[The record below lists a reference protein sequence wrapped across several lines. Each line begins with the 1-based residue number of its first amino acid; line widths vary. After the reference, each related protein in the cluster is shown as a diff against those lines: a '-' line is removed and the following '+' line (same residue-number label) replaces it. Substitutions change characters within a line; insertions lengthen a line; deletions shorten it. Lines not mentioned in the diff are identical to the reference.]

1 MFKSRNF
8 WIVVGGLIL
17 ALGLIVTLQMLDVV
31 SRWSGNEES
40 RPVVETNEAASLGI
54 APTLFTDVAE
64 FSDGV
69 KKTLRLSGTAE
80 PNSIV
85 VILDNGERIRQI
97 KSDDD
102 GNWAVSLDAI
112 DERPMVLEAILFNET
127 GVTIR
132 GDETV
137 YRVVLPMPPSEDS
150 EDTDAQEEVV
160 ETEVTEVIEAD
171 TLLLEESLP
180 EPRPTLIMVSA
191 PGAPSRIVKSPF
203 GGSPT
208 NGPLTMGP
216 IDYDDAGGV
225 IFSGTTTSEGR
236 IRLYTNNSMIGETR
250 VSASGRWNFIAGRI
264 LPRGEHD
271 IRAELVSVAGVITEI
286 TVPFEL
292 LPPTQAKSTPVPLV
306 EFEPFRW
313 QVRRELLGGGFQ
325 TTVVFA
331 PLEAEPIIPD
341 L

>member
-1 MFKSRNF
+1 MH
-8 WIVVGGLIL
+8 
-17 ALGLIVTLQMLDVV
+17 
-31 SRWSGNEES
+31 
-40 RPVVETNEAASLGI
+40 
-54 APTLFTDVAE
+54 
-64 FSDGV
+64 
-69 KKTLRLSGTAE
+69 
-80 PNSIV
+80 
-85 VILDNGERIRQI
+85 
-97 KSDDD
+97 
-102 GNWAVSLDAI
+102 WAVSLDAI

-137 YRVVLPMPPSEDS
+137 YRVVLPAPPSDENDAENSEEASDPEDA
-150 EDTDAQEEVV
+150 D
-160 ETEVTEVIEAD
+160 VIEAD
-171 TLLLEESLP
+171 SLLLEDSLP
-180 EPRPTLIMVSA
+180 EPLPTLIMVSA

-208 NGPLTMGP
+208 SGPLTMGP

-225 IFSGTTTSEGR
+225 IFSGSTTSEGR
-236 IRLYTNNSMIGETR
+236 IRLYTNDSIIGETR
-250 VSASGRWNFIAGRI
+250 VSANGRWNFIAGRI

-271 IRAELVSVAGVITEI
+271 IRAELISGAGALAEV

-292 LPPTQAKSTPVPLV
+292 LPPTQAQSTPVPLV
-306 EFEPFRW
+306 QFEPFRW

-331 PLEAEPIIPD
+331 PMEAEPIIPE

>member
-1 MFKSRNF
+1 MMKPRII
-8 WIVVGGLIL
+8 WIIIGGLLL
-17 ALGLIVTLQMLDVV
+17 ALGLIVTLQLLDVF
-31 SRWSGNEES
+31 SRFSDDDVPVAASEVDEE
-40 RPVVETNEAASLGI
+40 ASLGI
-54 APTLFTDVAE
+54 APTLFTDIAE

-80 PNSIV
+80 PSSVV

-97 KSDDD
+97 RSDDD
-102 GNWAVSLDAI
+102 GNWAVSLEAVDDRA
-112 DERPMVLEAILFNET
+112 MVLEAILFNEA
-127 GVTIR
+127 GVTVR

-137 YRVVLPMPPSEDS
+137 YRVVLPQPPRDEEETDENTKPSDTPAEDS
-150 EDTDAQEEVV
+150 LPLED
-160 ETEVTEVIEAD
+160 I
-171 TLLLEESLP
+171 LP
-180 EPRPTLIMVSA
+180 EIRPTLIMVSA

-225 IFSGTTTSEGR
+225 IFSGITTSEGR
-236 IRLYTNNSMIGETR
+236 VRLYTNDSVIGETR
-250 VSASGRWNFIAGRI
+250 IGATGRWNFIAGRI

-271 IRAELVSVAGVITEI
+271 IRAELISSDGALAEVSVL
-286 TVPFEL
+286 FEL
-292 LPPTQAKSTPVPLV
+292 LPPTEAKSTPVPIV

>member
-1 MFKSRNF
+1 MIKPRII
-8 WIVVGGLIL
+8 WIIIGGLLL
-17 ALGLIVTLQMLDVV
+17 AVGLIVTLQMLDVV
-31 SRWSGNEES
+31 SRWSGTEEQ
-40 RPVVETNEAASLGI
+40 RPAIETNETTSLGI

-80 PNSIV
+80 PSSVV
-85 VILDNGERIRQI
+85 VILDNGERVRQI
-97 KSDDD
+97 RSDDD
-102 GNWAVSLDAI
+102 GNWAVSLDAV
-112 DERPMVLEAILFNET
+112 DVRPMVLEAILFNET

-137 YRVVLPMPPSEDS
+137 YRVVLPAPPSDESDAENSEEASDPEDA
-150 EDTDAQEEVV
+150 D
-160 ETEVTEVIEAD
+160 VIEAD
-171 TLLLEESLP
+171 SLLLEDSLP
-180 EPRPTLIMVSA
+180 EPLPTLIMVSA

-208 NGPLTMGP
+208 SGPLTMGP

-225 IFSGTTTSEGR
+225 IFSGSTTSEGR
-236 IRLYTNNSMIGETR
+236 IRLYTNDSIIGETR

-271 IRAELVSVAGVITEI
+271 IRAELISGAGALAEV

-292 LPPTQAKSTPVPLV
+292 LPPTQAQSTPVPLV
-306 EFEPFRW
+306 QFEPFRW

-331 PLEAEPIIPD
+331 PMEAEPIIPE

>member
-8 WIVVGGLIL
+8 WIVVGGLLL

-31 SRWSGNEES
+31 SRLSGNEEAQPAGES
-40 RPVVETNEAASLGI
+40 TEAASLGI

-80 PNSIV
+80 PSTVV

-112 DERPMVLEAILFNET
+112 DERHMILEAILFNET

-137 YRVVLPMPPSEDS
+137 YRVVLPKPSS
-150 EDTDAQEEVV
+150 EEKNTQAEEAANTEETDL
-160 ETEVTEVIEAD
+160 IEAD
-171 TLLLEESLP
+171 TLLMEASLP
-180 EPRPTLIMVSA
+180 KPRPTLIMVSA

-236 IRLYTNNSMIGETR
+236 IRLYTNNSVIGETR

-271 IRAELVSVAGVITEI
+271 IRAELINAAGVVTEV

-292 LPPTQAKSTPVPLV
+292 LPPTQAKSTPAPLV
-306 EFEPFRW
+306 DFKPFHW